1 MNELI
6 PVRNR
11 EISGAT
17 AQTVNARDL
26 WEFVGS
32 KQDFSTWIKSRI
44 EKYGFID
51 GEDYLLHRFM
61 EQVPHQGGMRNAIV
75 IDYLLTITT
84 AKELAMVE
92 NNDKGRQVRR
102 YFIECETQAKIKAAA
117 NPQQVLND
125 PVAMRGLLLTY
136 TEKVLALEDKVL
148 SLEPKS
154 QALDRISSAFG
165 AMNPTAAAKVLQIQP
180 KRLFDWLREN
190 HWIYRRAGGRGNV
203 AYQNKIQA
211 GYMTHKITTVQCD
224 DGDKVIEQVL
234 ITAKGL
240 AKLAMIF
247 GVNLSAVHND
257 DSFSA

>member
-1 MNELI
+1 MNSLSAMSLDQLTMTSREVAELTGKQHNHVMRDI
-6 PVRNR
+6 RIMLVELHGEGGLSSFGSSYLNEQNKAQPCFRLPKR
-11 EISGAT
+11 ETLILVSGYNV
-17 AQTVNARDL
+17 Q
-26 WEFVGS
+26 
-32 KQDFSTWIKSRI
+32 
-44 EKYGFID
+44 
-51 GEDYLLHRFM
+51 
-61 EQVPHQGGMRNAIV
+61 MR
-75 IDYLLTITT
+75 
-84 AKELAMVE
+84 
-92 NNDKGRQVRR
+92 
-102 YFIECETQAKIKAAA
+102 AKIIDRWQQLENSQPTVA
-117 NPQQVLND
+117 PMQVLNN
-125 PVAMRGLLLTY
+125 PAAMRGLLLTY

-154 QALDRISSAFG
+154 QALDRISGAFG
-165 AMNPTAAAKVLQIQP
+165 TMNPTTAAKVLQIQP